1 MKQDKNLLTAQH
13 ILEKEFRVDTKGY
26 RMNEVDVFLDAVISD
41 YKFFEEKLN
50 ILTEELRNEKVKLT
64 KLINENER
72 LKSRLELAS
81 SGNENSSTSLDL
93 IKRVSELEKYVY
105 KK

>member
-41 YKFFEEKLN
+41 YKFFEEKISMLV
-50 ILTEELRNEKVKLT
+50 EELKSERVKVT

-81 SGNENSSTSLDL
+81 SSNEQSSSSLDL